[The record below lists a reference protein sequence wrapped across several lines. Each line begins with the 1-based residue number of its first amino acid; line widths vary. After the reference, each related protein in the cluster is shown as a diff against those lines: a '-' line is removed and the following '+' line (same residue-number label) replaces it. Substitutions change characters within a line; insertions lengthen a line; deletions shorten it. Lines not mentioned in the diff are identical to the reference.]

1 MLKSLMLL
9 RHAQAISNEGKFF
22 AGWND
27 VPLTPLGIE
36 QSKILSK
43 RLSHE
48 KFDRIFCSDLFR
60 AKETLRLSGA
70 AAPTT
75 YSQDL
80 REKNYGLLEGRK
92 WEENP
97 DDWAQ
102 HIDPY
107 ALAPNG
113 ESALDV
119 QKRVVNYFD
128 TDIKNSGA
136 KHALIVSHHGPIML
150 LSCHLLSIPIENWR
164 SLRMG
169 NAGLSRFDFEE
180 GRFRLTLWNSLSH
193 LGMKTNRGLLPEKA

>member
-1 MLKSLMLL
+1 MLKSIMLL

-22 AGWND
+22 AGWTD
-27 VPLTPLGIE
+27 CPLTELGIE
-36 QSKILSK
+36 QANSLSK

-48 KFDRIFCSDLFR
+48 KFDKVFCSDLSR
-60 AKETLRLSGA
+60 AKETLRLSGIK
-70 AAPTT
+70 APTV
-75 YSQDL
+75 YAPDL
-80 REKNYGLLEGRK
+80 REKNYGSLEGRK

-102 HIDPY
+102 HVDPL
-107 ALAPNG
+107 AIAPNG

-119 QKRVVNYFD
+119 QKRVVKYFEGA
-128 TDIKNSGA
+128 ILNSGA
-136 KHALIVSHHGPIML
+136 RHALIVSHHGPIML

-164 SLRMG
+164 VLRMG

-193 LGMKTNRGLLPEKA
+193 LGMKTNKGLLPERA